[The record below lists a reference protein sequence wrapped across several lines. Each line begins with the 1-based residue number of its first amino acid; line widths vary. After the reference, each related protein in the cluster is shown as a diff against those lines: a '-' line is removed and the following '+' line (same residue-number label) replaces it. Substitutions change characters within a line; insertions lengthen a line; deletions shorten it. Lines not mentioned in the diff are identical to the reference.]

1 MLSCT
6 VEPFMCLDLDTLMLI
21 VLVFCLCGRQCLLV
35 DPSEREERVTEGKM
49 VIGMNKHREICMLQV
64 TGQMLLQQDQVSPG
78 LGWVSTH

>member
-6 VEPFMCLDLDTLMLI
+6 VEPFMCLDLDTLILI
-21 VLVFCLCGRQCLLV
+21 VLVFCLCDRQYLLV

-64 TGQMLLQQDQVSPG
+64 TGQMLLQQDQVSLG
-78 LGWVSTH
+78 LGCVSTH